1 MTNLQTT
8 TDDYSEIDIYG
19 SQECYEMVMDVLYD
33 YSEDHSTLHKSY
45 RNALELVRRAVWRNY
60 GEATYLKFEEEIRHE
75 LFNELVSFTEYSAIE
90 NLRDGYEYEGGIRK
104 FHECELESFKALDCL
119 YANCVDLSSKEF
131 RGDQNVH

>member
-75 LFNELVSFTEYSAIE
+75 LFSQVVGYVNFSAFE
-90 NLRDGYEYEGGIRK
+90 NLKYRSEFEGSIREFYEK
-104 FHECELESFKALDCL
+104 ELEPFLALDCL
-119 YANCVDLSSKEF
+119 YDNCVDLSSNKIG
-131 RGDQNVH
+131 GDDNAH

>member
-75 LFNELVSFTEYSAIE
+75 LFNELVSFTKHLAIE
-90 NLRDGYEYEGGIRK
+90 SLRYWYEYEGGIRE
-104 FHECELESFKALDCL
+104 FYESELEHFLALDCL
-119 YANCVDLSSKEF
+119 YANYVDLSSKEIG
-131 RGDQNVH
+131 GDENVH

>member
-75 LFNELVSFTEYSAIE
+75 LFSQVVGYVNFSAFE
-90 NLRDGYEYEGGIRK
+90 NLKYRSEFEGSIREFYEK
-104 FHECELESFKALDCL
+104 ELEPFLALDCL
-119 YANCVDLSSKEF
+119 YDNCVDLSSNEIG
-131 RGDQNVH
+131 GDDNAH